1 MVKIDASGLVK
12 SLEEFQ
18 KEAKRKLEQMTK
30 EFCLSVIEKA
40 AYNTPLGDAS
50 LYPEMYQMR
59 HATTGLEPR
68 EGLARYGWDVAVD
81 SSIALK
87 EGYGRNTAE
96 EAIAEAWS
104 DLQAFKLGD
113 VVLIGNKRDYV
124 VGPLNAGTGSKQAP
138 NGIMRPTV
146 NQIESVYRQDLQ
158 RMYQNASTSK

>member
-50 LYPEMYQMR
+50 LYPGMYQMR
-59 HATTGLEPR
+59 YSATGLEPR

-81 SSIALK
+81 SYTD
-87 EGYGRNTAE
+87 ENGNVGYARF
-96 EAIAEAWS
+96 AITS
-104 DLQAFKLGD
+104 SG
-113 VVLIGNKRDYV
+113 
-124 VGPLNAGTGSKQAP
+124 
-138 NGIMRPTV
+138 
-146 NQIESVYRQDLQ
+146 VYILPSLPITI
-158 RMYQNASTSK
+158 N